1 MSSYIYDITHLDRA
15 HKEWFQDIKPFYA
28 VKCNPNL
35 RILKHLKELGCGF
48 DCASRHEIETVL
60 SLGVSPDDII
70 YANPCKKN
78 QDVQWARDNRI
89 TLTTFD
95 SLSELTKL
103 GGFKCILRIRCD
115 DPNARCVLG
124 NKFGASESLW
134 LSLIQEARSLNIN
147 LVGVSFHIG
156 SGSDSQSAH
165 QTGISLSLKCIKI
178 MEEYGYE
185 PKIIDIGGG
194 FTYGKLPRLILPK
207 GYTVIA
213 EPGRY
218 FAEHVATLYTPI
230 IGTKNGSITIDESL
244 YGSFNCILYDHA
256 KPVPV
261 LQDDQHGER
270 FLTHV
275 FGCTCDGIDK
285 IGVFEL
291 PILNIGDVLVWK
303 NMGAYTSAA
312 TTTFNGMTFHTDSSS
327 KL

>member
-1 MSSYIYDITHLDRA
+1 MSSYIYDITHLDKA
-15 HKEWFQDIKPFYA
+15 YGEWIQDIRPFYA
-28 VKCNPNL
+28 VKCNPNI
-35 RILKHLKELGCGF
+35 RILTRLKELGCGF

-60 SLGVSPDDII
+60 GLGVSPDDII
-70 YANPCKKN
+70 YANPCKRI
-78 QDVQWARDNRI
+78 QDVHWARENGI

-103 GGFKCILRIRCD
+103 NGFKCILRIRCD
-115 DPNARCVLG
+115 DPKARCILG
-124 NKFGASESLW
+124 NKFGASESSW
-134 LSLIQEARSLNIN
+134 RILIQEAKKCMIH

-165 QTGISLSLKCIKI
+165 QTGISMSLKCIKI

-194 FTYGKLPRLILPK
+194 FTYKKLPQLTLPE

-218 FAEHVATLYTPI
+218 FAENVATLYTPV

-256 KPVPV
+256 QPVPETEV
-261 LQDDQHGER
+261 KGEK
-270 FLTHV
+270 FLTNV

-312 TTTFNGMTFHTDSSS
+312 TTTFNGMKFHTEISS